1 MANAPASE
9 SRRSNQRKGKQMQ
22 NSVKQSLALAAVGLV
37 ATMSAHADVT
47 LNGLFT
53 DHMVLQRELPVAVY
67 GAAEAGEKVTVVFS
81 GQEKSATAGKE
92 GTWSVQLDAMNA
104 STNAGVLAVTGKNKI
119 ELKDILVGDVWVCSG
134 QSNMEWTL
142 GNCKRPDDIKEANFP
157 LIRQFLVPAQV
168 SSYPGT
174 DVSFSPVKGTR
185 SGWAVCTP
193 QSAGQFTAVGFY
205 FGRKIHQETG
215 IPIGLIKSAWGGT
228 QIEPWC
234 SPNGL
239 ASVPE
244 LAKDKEKL
252 DKQVQEYRGK
262 FKAILPRIEA
272 YVAESRVA
280 LANGAELPLPVE
292 LPHPISN
299 REPSGWHCLYNGMIN
314 PLIHFGIKGAIWY
327 QGENNGNEGDSYF
340 QKKRA
345 LIGGWRKAWNIGDFP
360 FYFVQLANFAGYEN
374 QKPSEDPAG
383 EPTGWGGLRM
393 AQLKGLQIPN
403 TGMSVSIDLA
413 DVGNPGDIH
422 PKNKKDAGE
431 RLALWALAKDY
442 GQKDLVYSG
451 PLYREMQIEEG
462 RNRITFDSVGSGLTA
477 ATKKGYDPMVKDPS
491 GVLKRFAI
499 AGEDKKWVWADAV
512 IEGKTVVVSSPEV
525 PKPVA
530 VRYAFS
536 RNPEGC
542 NLYNNEGLPA
552 SPFRTDEW

>member
-1 MANAPASE
+1 M
-9 SRRSNQRKGKQMQ
+9 R
-22 NSVKQSLALAAVGLV
+22 NSIKKAFVLAVVLLTT
-37 ATMSAHADVT
+37 TMSAHAEVT

-67 GAAEAGEKVTVVFS
+67 GAAEPGEKVTVAFS
-81 GQEKSATAGKE
+81 GQEKAATAGKD
-92 GTWSVQLDAMNA
+92 GTWSVQLDAMQA
-104 STNAGVLAVTGKNKI
+104 STNAAVLTVTGKNKI
-119 ELKDILVGDVWVCSG
+119 ELKDILIGDVWVCSG

-168 SSYPGT
+168 SSYPKT
-174 DVSFSPVKGTR
+174 DVSSSPVRGIR

-228 QIEPWC
+228 AIEPWC

-252 DKQVQEYRGK
+252 DKQTQEYREK

-280 LANGAELPLPVE
+280 LANNAELPLPVE
-292 LPHPISN
+292 LAHPISN
-299 REPSGWHCLYNGMIN
+299 REPIGWHCLYNGMIN
-314 PLIHFGIKGAIWY
+314 PLIHFGIKGALWY
-327 QGENNGNEGDSYF
+327 QGENNGSEGDSYF

-383 EPTGWGGLRM
+383 EPYGWGGLRM
-393 AQLKGLQIPN
+393 AQLRSLGIPK

-442 GQKDLVYSG
+442 GMKDLVYSG
-451 PLYREMQIEEG
+451 PLYSEMKIEAG
-462 RNRITFDSVGSGLTA
+462 RIRITFDSVGSGLTA
-477 ATKKGYDPMVKDPS
+477 ATKRGYDPMVKDPS
-491 GVLKRFAI
+491 GRLRRFAI
-499 AGEDKKWVWADAV
+499 AGEDKNWVWADAV
-512 IEGKTVVVSSPEV
+512 IEGKTVVVSSPDV